1 LTPKGFGL
9 RPSGWTAMR
18 FSPKGKP
25 MTVKIDGATL
35 QVRDVVR
42 VARPKADG
50 GFEQA
55 ALHPQARERMAA
67 TRAYIDRTWM
77 NDDAPLMYAFNTG
90 VGLFKDQRVLVA
102 DMADYQRK
110 TVYAHATGVGEPFSE
125 DVTRAMML
133 LRANAFASNYSGPQV
148 ELVERLIAFLNAG
161 LHPVIPQRG
170 SVGAS
175 GDLAPLAHMAGAVCG
190 FAEAEMIYEGRRMPA
205 REAIASAG
213 FDPDFALGAKDASAL
228 INGST
233 TSLALGALAVHDG
246 RRLLK
251 QADIAVSLSLE
262 AMRGELAAFDPRLH
276 RARPHPGQA
285 KVARNL
291 MRILGGSERCSQA
304 ARDVI
309 FPDEPRQ
316 PGTPASPRVQDVYS
330 LRCTPQVHGPAVD
343 AVEYVE
349 RIIGT
354 EINSATDN
362 PLIFD
367 DGADGYVSISGGHF
381 HGQYVAQAMD
391 VLAIAMTDL
400 GSISERRLA
409 RLVDPT
415 MSYGLPRNLLA
426 GKRGLNTGFATV
438 QCTMSALV
446 MENRGLATP
455 GSVDSIPGKSNAE
468 DHISNSTWCGRKARM
483 IVENAEQIVAGEL
496 LMAAQALTLVEPV
509 ASAFPL
515 GRGSQA
521 ALAAIRAVIPPALE
535 GDRWYATEM
544 RQALEL
550 VRSGAVVAAV
560 ESAVGALE

>member
-1 LTPKGFGL
+1 
-9 RPSGWTAMR
+9 
-18 FSPKGKP
+18 
-25 MTVKIDGATL
+25 MTVTIDGINLT
-35 QVRDVVR
+35 VRDVLR
-42 VARPKADG
+42 VARPDAG
-50 GFEQA
+50 GRFETA
-55 ALHPQARERMAA
+55 ALDPAARERIAA

-77 NDDAPLMYAFNTG
+77 HDDAPLMYAFNTG
-90 VGLFKDQRVLVA
+90 VGLFKDQRVQVA

-190 FAEAEMIYEGRRMPA
+190 FAEAEMIFEGTRMPA
-205 REAIASAG
+205 REAIAKAG

-233 TSLALGALAVHDG
+233 TSLALGALAVHDA
-246 RRLLK
+246 RALLK
-251 QADIAVSLSLE
+251 HADIAMSLSLE
-262 AMRGELAAFDPRLH
+262 AMRGELAAFDPRVH
-276 RARPHPGQA
+276 RARPHPGQV

-291 MRILGGSERCSQA
+291 LRVLEGSRRCSQA
-304 ARDVI
+304 ARDLV
-309 FPDEPRQ
+309 FPDEARQ

-330 LRCTPQVHGPAVD
+330 LRCTPQVHGPAVE

-354 EINSATDN
+354 EMNAATDN

-367 DGADGYVSISGGHF
+367 DGAGGYVSISGGHF

-391 VLAIAMTDL
+391 VLAIAIADL
-400 GSISERRLA
+400 AAISERRLA
-409 RLVDPT
+409 RLIDPT

-438 QCTMSALV
+438 QCSLSALV

-468 DHISNSTWCGRKARM
+468 DHVSNSTWCGRKART

-496 LMAAQALTLVEPV
+496 LMAAQALTLVEPL
-509 ASAFPL
+509 AKDFPL
-515 GRGSQA
+515 GRGSKA
-521 ALAAIRAVIPPALE
+521 ALEAIRAVITPALE
-535 GDRWYATEM
+535 GDRWYAAEM
-544 RQALEL
+544 RQALDL
-550 VRSGAVVAAV
+550 LRSGAVVEAV
-560 ESAVGALE
+560 EGAVGELE

>member
-1 LTPKGFGL
+1 
-9 RPSGWTAMR
+9 
-18 FSPKGKP
+18 
-25 MTVKIDGATL
+25 
-35 QVRDVVR
+35 
-42 VARPKADG
+42 
-50 GFEQA
+50 
-55 ALHPQARERMAA
+55 
-67 TRAYIDRTWM
+67 
-77 NDDAPLMYAFNTG
+77 
-90 VGLFKDQRVLVA
+90 
-102 DMADYQRK
+102 
-110 TVYAHATGVGEPFSE
+110 
-125 DVTRAMML
+125 
-133 LRANAFASNYSGPQV
+133 
-148 ELVERLIAFLNAG
+148 
-161 LHPVIPQRG
+161 
-170 SVGAS
+170 
-175 GDLAPLAHMAGAVCG
+175 MAGAVCG
-190 FAEAEMIYEGRRMPA
+190 FAEAEMIYRGRRMPA
-205 REAIASAG
+205 REAIAQAG
-213 FDPDFALGAKDASAL
+213 FDPTFTLGAKDASAL

-233 TSLALGALAVHDG
+233 TSLALGALAASDA
-246 RRLLK
+246 RSILK
-251 QADIAVSLSLE
+251 HADIAMCLSLE
-262 AMRGELAAFDPRLH
+262 AMRGELAAFDPRVH

-291 MRILGGSERCSQA
+291 LRVLDGTERCSQA
-304 ARDVI
+304 ARDVV

-330 LRCTPQVHGPAVD
+330 LRCTPQVHGPAAE

-367 DGADGYVSISGGHF
+367 DGSGGYVSISGGHF
-381 HGQYVAQAMD
+381 HGQYMAQAMD
-391 VLAIAMTDL
+391 FLAIAIADL

-468 DHISNSTWCGRKARM
+468 DHISNSTWCGRKART
-483 IVENAEQIVAGEL
+483 IVENVEQIVAGEL
-496 LMAAQALTLVEPV
+496 LMAAQALTLVEGV
-509 ASAFPL
+509 ANDHPL

-521 ALAAIRAVIPPALE
+521 AMTAIRAVIPPALE

-544 RQALEL
+544 ADALDL
-550 VRSGAVVAAV
+550 LRSGAVVQAV
-560 ESAVGALE
+560 EDAVGALE

>member
-1 LTPKGFGL
+1 
-9 RPSGWTAMR
+9 
-18 FSPKGKP
+18 
-25 MTVKIDGATL
+25 MTVKIDGVTL
-35 QVRDVVR
+35 KIQDVVR
-42 VARPKADG
+42 VARPNDAG
-50 GFEQA
+50 RFETA
-55 ALHPQARERMAA
+55 ALHPEARERIAA
-67 TRAYIDRTWM
+67 TRAYIDSNWM
-77 NDDAPLMYAFNTG
+77 HDDAPLMYAFNTG
-90 VGLFKDQRVLVA
+90 VGLFKDQRVLIA
-102 DMADYQRK
+102 DMAAYQRK

-133 LRANAFASNYSGPQV
+133 LRANAFASNYSGPRV
-148 ELVERLIAFLNAG
+148 ELVERLVDCLNAG

-190 FAEAEMIYEGRRMPA
+190 FEEAEMIYNGRRMPA
-205 REAIASAG
+205 REALAQAG
-213 FDPDFALGAKDASAL
+213 FDADFELGAKDASAL

-233 TSLALGALAVHDG
+233 TSLALGVLATSDA
-246 RRLLK
+246 RRILK
-251 QADIAVSLSLE
+251 HADIAMCLSLE
-262 AMRGELAAFDPRLH
+262 AMRGELAAFDPRVH

-285 KVARNL
+285 RIARNL
-291 MRILGGSERCSQA
+291 VRILEGSRRCSQA
-304 ARDVI
+304 ARDVV

-330 LRCTPQVHGPAVD
+330 LRCTPQVHGPAVE

-349 RIIGT
+349 RIVAT
-354 EINSATDN
+354 EVNSATDN

-367 DGADGYVSISGGHF
+367 DGEGGYVSISGGHF

-391 VLAIAMTDL
+391 VLAIAMADL

-438 QCTMSALV
+438 QCSMSALV

-468 DHISNSTWCGRKARM
+468 DHISNSTWCGRKARS
-483 IVENAEQIVAGEL
+483 IVENVEQIVAGEL

-509 ASAFPL
+509 AREHPL
-515 GRGSQA
+515 GKGSRA
-521 ALAAIRAVIPPALE
+521 AMEAIRAVIPPALD

-544 RQALEL
+544 RQALDL
-550 VRSGAVVAAV
+550 VRSGAVVEAV
-560 ESAVGALE
+560 ESAIGALE